1 MKRQF
6 FGLLIS
12 ILVLTFGVSE
22 RANAGSVTDDIRV
35 ATALKMI
42 EVWVDAQLAY
52 EDIPGMSVGVVY
64 DQDLIWSRGF
74 GYADVSEKRPATPD
88 TIYSICSISKLFT
101 SIAIMQLWEQGKLRL
116 DDPIGKYLTWFN
128 IQDKYPDAP
137 EITIQGVLTHSAGLP
152 READYPYWTGP
163 EHNFPTRE
171 QIIEKLS
178 DQEELYPADTFFQ
191 YSNLGMSL
199 LGEVV
204 RAVSGQEYDVYIKEH
219 ILDPLGLKDTTSEIP
234 ENERGKKLAT
244 GYSMKLRDG
253 KRREI
258 PFYFVNGIA
267 PAAGFA
273 STVEDLARFASWQLR
288 LIENGGEEVL
298 KVNTLKKM
306 HRVHWFD
313 PDWRTTWGLGFS
325 VSRQDEKIQVGHGGS
340 CPGYRTQLTIRP
352 KDKIAVIVMTNAQGV
367 SPSAFAR
374 EIFDIVAPTIMDAI
388 KEPGKAKKHDSALE
402 KFVGR
407 YDRPLGGETHVFIK
421 DGQLVLMSLPSDN
434 PSDSLTKLKHIEKN
448 IFRRIRDDDELGEPI
463 VFEMDAAGNVT
474 RLMRNSQ
481 YYIRIQER

>member
-6 FGLLIS
+6 YGLLILL
-12 ILVLTFGVSE
+12 LVFAFGVSE
-22 RANAGSVTDDIRV
+22 RASARSVTDDIRV

-116 DDPIGKYLTWFN
+116 DDPIGKYLTWFD

-178 DQEELYPADTFFQ
+178 GQEELYPADTFFQ

-204 RAVSGQEYDVYIKEH
+204 RAVSGQEYDLYIKEH
-219 ILDPLGLKDTTSEIP
+219 ILDPLGLEDTTSEIP

-253 KRREI
+253 ERREI

-288 LIENGGEEVL
+288 LLENGGQKVL

-374 EIFDIVAPTIMDAI
+374 EIFDIVAPAILDAI
-388 KEPGKAKKHDSALE
+388 KEPEKAKKHDSALE

-407 YDRPLGGETHVFIK
+407 YDRPLGGETHAFIK

-434 PSDSLTKLKHIEKN
+434 PSDSLTTLKHIEKN

-474 RLMRNSQ
+474 RLIRNSQ
-481 YYIRIQER
+481 YYVRVRGR

>member
-1 MKRQF
+1 MRAKSI
-6 FGLLIS
+6 LLIVS
-12 ILVLTFGVSE
+12 MIVLGFGHSGW
-22 RANAGSVTDDIRV
+22 ANAQSVTDDPRV

-52 EDIPGMSVGVVY
+52 EDIPGISVGVVY
-64 DQDLIWSRGF
+64 DQELIWSRGF
-74 GYADVSEKRPATPD
+74 GYADVSEKRPAKPG

-116 DDPIGKYLTWFN
+116 DDPISKYLTWFD

-137 EITIQGVLTHSAGLP
+137 EITIQGVLTHSSGLP
-152 READYPYWTGP
+152 READYPYWTDP
-163 EHNFPTRE
+163 EHEFPTRE
-171 QIIEKLS
+171 QIIDRLS
-178 DQEELYPADTFFQ
+178 GQEELYPADTYFQ

-234 ENERGKKLAT
+234 EDERGKKLAT

-253 KRREI
+253 ERREI

-273 STVEDLARFASWQLR
+273 SNVQDLAKFASWQLR
-288 LIENGGEEVL
+288 LLEKGGQEVL

-313 PDWRTTWGLGFS
+313 PNWRTTWGLGFS

-340 CPGYRTQLTIRP
+340 CPGYRTQLAIRP

-367 SPSAFAR
+367 SPSSYIR
-374 EIFDIVAPTIMDAI
+374 EVFDIVASAI
-388 KEPGKAKKHDSALE
+388 HEAIEEPGQAKKHDPSLE

-421 DGQLVLMSLPSDN
+421 DGQLVLMYLPSDN
-434 PSDSLTKLKHIEKN
+434 PSDSITKLKHIEKN

-463 VFEMDAAGNVT
+463 TFKMDPTGKVT
-474 RLMRNSQ
+474 RLIRNSQ
-481 YYIRIQER
+481 YYLRVHKE